1 MAKKDKS
8 GYEEIVGKRSIPGHI
23 SRVLFWGFNLLMVA
37 WIIGGFNSATDGM
50 EKMSDAEAAGAA
62 IGTGIGMTMLVILW
76 VLGDII
82 LGLFYF
88 FTRPT
93 RQLVKK

>member
-1 MAKKDKS
+1 MAE
-8 GYEEIVGKRSIPGHI
+8 GYKEVVGKRSIFGHI
-23 SRVLFWGFNLLMVA
+23 TRILFWGFNIFMII
-37 WIIGGFNSATDGM
+37 WIFAGYNSAIDGM
-50 EKMSDAEAAGAA
+50 ENMTDAEATGAA
-62 IGTGIGMTMLVILW
+62 IGTGIGVTLLVMIW

-93 RQLVKK
+93 RQLVKDD

>member
-1 MAKKDKS
+1 M
-8 GYEEIVGKRSIPGHI
+8 II
-23 SRVLFWGFNLLMVA
+23 
-37 WIIGGFNSATDGM
+37 WIFAGLNSATDGIENM
-50 EKMSDAEAAGAA
+50 TDAEATGAA
-62 IGTGIGMTMLVILW
+62 IGTGIGVTLLVMIW

-93 RQLVKK
+93 RQLVKDD

>member
-1 MAKKDKS
+1 MAE
-8 GYEEIVGKRSIPGHI
+8 GYKEVVGKRSIFGHI
-23 SRVLFWGFNLLMVA
+23 TRILFWGFNIFMII
-37 WIIGGFNSATDGM
+37 WIFAGLNSATDGIENM
-50 EKMSDAEAAGAA
+50 TDAEATGAA
-62 IGTGIGMTMLVILW
+62 IGTGIGVALLVMIW

-93 RQLVKK
+93 RQLVKDD

>member
-1 MAKKDKS
+1 MAD
-8 GYEEIVGKRSIPGHI
+8 GYKEVVGKRSVFGHI
-23 SRVLFWGFNLLMVA
+23 SRILFWGFNVLMII
-37 WIIGGFNSATDGM
+37 WIVTGFNSATEGM
-50 EKMSDAEAAGAA
+50 ENMTDAEAAGTA
-62 IGTGIGMTMLVILW
+62 IGTGIGITFLVIIW

-93 RQLVKK
+93 RQLVKED

>member
-1 MAKKDKS
+1 MAE
-8 GYEEIVGKRSIPGHI
+8 GYKEVVGKRSIFGHI
-23 SRVLFWGFNLLMVA
+23 TRILFWGFNIFMII
-37 WIIGGFNSATDGM
+37 WIFAGLNSATDGIENM
-50 EKMSDAEAAGAA
+50 TDAEATGAA
-62 IGTGIGMTMLVILW
+62 IGTGIGVTLLVMIW

-93 RQLVKK
+93 RQLVKDD

>member
-1 MAKKDKS
+1 MAD
-8 GYEEIVGKRSIPGHI
+8 GYKEVVGKRSIFGHI
-23 SRVLFWGFNLLMVA
+23 SRILFWGFNIFMII
-37 WIIGGFNSATDGM
+37 WIFAGLNSATDGIENM
-50 EKMSDAEAAGAA
+50 TDAEATGAA
-62 IGTGIGMTMLVILW
+62 IGTGIGVTLLVMIW

-93 RQLVKK
+93 RQLVKDD